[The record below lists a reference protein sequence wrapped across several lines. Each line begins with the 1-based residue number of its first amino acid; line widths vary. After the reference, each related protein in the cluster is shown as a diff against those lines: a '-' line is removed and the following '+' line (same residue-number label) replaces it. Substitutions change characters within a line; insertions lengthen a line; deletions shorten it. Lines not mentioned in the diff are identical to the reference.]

1 MLFFK
6 DDNKVRVSQTSITT
20 FIGAD
25 TKVEGTLIVH
35 SSVRI
40 DGTVVGGVCADG
52 TVVLSQNGQIQ
63 GNVIAENI
71 VVAGVIDGNLTI
83 KDKTNIEPTGE
94 VYGDINTARILIDEQ
109 SVFQGKCNM
118 NVDRS
123 KSKKSKLKLREL
135 PKEEMEKETEEK
147 KAEDKPAENEQ
158 DGK

>member
-71 VVAGVIDGNLTI
+71 VVAGESVTIQIPAGRSLYPNSIFVIVPHIRALYISCDC
-83 KDKTNIEPTGE
+83 PE
-94 VYGDINTARILIDEQ
+94 VLIL
-109 SVFQGKCNM
+109 FC
-118 NVDRS
+118 RS
-123 KSKKSKLKLREL
+123 WPISYSL
-135 PKEEMEKETEEK
+135 
-147 KAEDKPAENEQ
+147 
-158 DGK
+158 